1 MAFRKNVPL
10 AIEFGQQILWG
21 HVLGFYEI
29 KAENR

>member
-1 MAFRKNVPL
+1 MAFRKKRTSCHRVW
-10 AIEFGQQILWG
+10 QQILWG